1 MTLNEEE
8 TWLQQGVVIHER
20 IARKLLK
27 KLHRVQRRIDARY
40 VVGAHLAKF
49 EPPYRET
56 ALAQL
61 LGRPPRRRRW
71 YAPRPEA
78 KPVEG
83 DHCE

>member
-8 TWLQQGVVIHER
+8 FWLQQGIRVHEQ
-20 IARKLLK
+20 IARKLRKRLG
-27 KLHRVQRRIDARY
+27 RAQRRIDERFI
-40 VVGAHLAKF
+40 VCAHLAKF

-71 YAPRPEA
+71 YPPQA
-78 KPVEG
+78 PVEG

>member
-8 TWLQQGVVIHER
+8 FWLQQGIRIHEQ

-27 KLHRVQRRIDARY
+27 RLRRVTLRIANRWT
-40 VVGAHLAKF
+40 VTSHLAKF

-71 YAPRPEA
+71 YAPRPVQA
-78 KPVEG
+78 VEG